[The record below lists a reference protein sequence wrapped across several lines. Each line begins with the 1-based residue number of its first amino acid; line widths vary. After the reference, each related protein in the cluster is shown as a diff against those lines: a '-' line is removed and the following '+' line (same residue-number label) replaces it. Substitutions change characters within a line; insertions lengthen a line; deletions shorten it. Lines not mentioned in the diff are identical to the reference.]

1 MIVTETKNGI
11 VHIYSDE
18 GRKIRQND
26 TGIVFRNAYEP
37 IDGRKHEYEEVE
49 DE

>member
-1 MIVTETKNGI
+1 MIKTETKNGI

-18 GRKIRQND
+18 GRKIRQKD
-26 TGIVFRNAYEP
+26 TGIVFGNAYEP